1 MNRIREL
8 REQAGLSADAL
19 GQMLK
24 PPAKGPTI
32 TRLEN
37 GDRQLTERWMRR
49 IAEALQ
55 VEPAELL
62 ESAALASIKNE
73 IRPVSSAARVV
84 TARLRQYK
92 VLVETLADAGLKA
105 GATFIADH
113 GDNAVSSVGTGDLVV
128 AEMWSRATPNATRCH
143 AIRMFIAPDMLVTHR
158 PGMNLALKLSDP
170 AVQSEIV
177 AVIDPHS
184 IEPHQN

>member
-1 MNRIREL
+1 
-8 REQAGLSADAL
+8 
-19 GQMLK
+19 
-24 PPAKGPTI
+24 
-32 TRLEN
+32 
-37 GDRQLTERWMRR
+37 MRKL
-49 IAEALQ
+49 AEALH

-62 ESAALASIKNE
+62 ESAALASLKNE

-92 VLVETLADAGLKA
+92 VLVATLADAGLKA

-113 GDNAVSSVGTGDLVV
+113 GDNAVSSLATGDLVV
-128 AEMWSRATPNATRCH
+128 AEMWSRATPSATRCQ
-143 AIRMFIAPDMLVTHR
+143 AIRVFIAPDLLVTHR

-177 AVIDPHS
+177 AVIDPAT
-184 IEPHQN
+184 IEPEQD